1 VTLAAAGPNA
11 EQIRYWNETLG
22 PRWVEQEAMLD
33 AQIAPLGL
41 AAMERARV
49 AEGERAIDVGCGCGQ
64 TSLQLAERVGP
75 SGSVLGVDVAAP
87 MLARARA
94 RAAGRANLRF
104 AHADAQTHRFDER
117 FDLVFSR
124 FGVMFFA
131 DPVAA
136 FANLAGAL
144 RPGGR
149 IAFVCW
155 QGIERN
161 PWVLVPLRAVAG
173 VVPLPAPPAPG
184 APGPFAFADP
194 ERLRGVLGDAGLSE
208 VGLER
213 LEGELAIGAGGDL
226 ERAVRFTMQMGPVS
240 AALREAGADEA
251 VRARAADAIRAAFAP
266 LATPSGVRAGYA
278 AWIATARR

>member
-1 VTLAAAGPNA
+1 
-11 EQIRYWNETLG
+11 
-22 PRWVEQEAMLD
+22 
-33 AQIAPLGL
+33 
-41 AAMERARV
+41 
-49 AEGERAIDVGCGCGQ
+49 
-64 TSLQLAERVGP
+64 
-75 SGSVLGVDVAAP
+75 
-87 MLARARA
+87 
-94 RAAGRANLRF
+94 
-104 AHADAQTHRFDER
+104 
-117 FDLVFSR
+117 
-124 FGVMFFA
+124 
-131 DPVAA
+131 
-136 FANLAGAL
+136 
-144 RPGGR
+144 
-149 IAFVCW
+149 
-155 QGIERN
+155 
-161 PWVLVPLRAVAG
+161 VPLRAVAG
-173 VVPLPAPPAPG
+173 VVPLPAPPAAG